1 MLNHRI
7 GSLKRNLKSVATAPI
22 SLLFAAGL
30 AIVGGGP
37 QPPQGY
43 IQVDGVREDNQYA
56 EARDSADFSVVTTG
70 ALTVSAWMRPDA
82 LQFTATEGG
91 APDEQYVHWLG
102 KGETGR
108 QEWTFRIYSAGGPRE
123 NRISFYVF
131 HLGPGRGCGSYAQ
144 DPIEASKWIHVVGVA
159 DDFAK
164 TTTLYKNGQ
173 WRHTDSYA
181 SLGDLGHGSAPLR
194 FGTRDFASF
203 LYGGL
208 AKVRIWNRILRDDEI
223 AALYASDS
231 VPQDGLV
238 GEYLLDEGDGDT
250 IFDTAGGNDGMLFGA
265 TRGSD
270 IFPLDNTTGRS
281 GGGC

>member
-1 MLNHRI
+1 MLNHRYDYQRHLEAI
-7 GSLKRNLKSVATAPI
+7 GPML
-22 SLLFAAGL
+22 LLFAAGL
-30 AIVGGGP
+30 ATAGGGP

-43 IQVDGVREDNQYA
+43 IQVDGVSEDRQYA
-56 EARDSADFSVVTTG
+56 EAPDSADFSVVTTG

-91 APDEQYVHWLG
+91 NPDEQYVHWLG
-102 KGETGR
+102 KGEAGR
-108 QEWTFRIYSAGGPRE
+108 QEWTFRIYSAGGPRG

-144 DPIEASKWIHVVGVA
+144 DPIEAGKWIHVVGMA

-164 TTTLYKNGQ
+164 TTTLYKNGAF
-173 WRHTDSYA
+173 RHTDSYA

-194 FGTRDFASF
+194 FGTRDFAS
-203 LYGGL
+203 LLNGGL
-208 AKVRIWNRILRDDEI
+208 AKVRIWNRILWEDEI
-223 AALYASDS
+223 GALYASDS
-231 VPQDGLV
+231 VPQEGLV
-238 GEYLLDEGDGDT
+238 GEYLLDEGDGDD
-250 IFDTAGGNDGMLFGA
+250 IFDTAGGNNGRLHGA

-270 IFPLDNTTGRS
+270 IFPLDNTTGQS